1 MRMRMSSEDES
12 DDKDSM
18 VTIRANNTEEN
29 LILHPTDPED
39 FINANTHSTTDYE
52 ENVSQMSTI
61 QTIVEVVNPML
72 VGDGTATEIAIG
84 KSMDIDESNLP
95 YDEDDIDI
103 VYRREMSLND
113 KMKNVL
119 KELREN
125 EKVRLS
131 LSRSMDEEEEDGD
144 QQQHEDQHQVNE
156 QENEEEITEKQGA
169 NGTVFMVRERLINDF
184 YEHKE
189 EIVEEVENITTK
201 SETNKSFNEASQATI
216 FVNPNA
222 VDEFLANEIRH
233 AQETSNEVVENNSLR
248 ARKEALTLNLN
259 QTSTINDENDDDEG
273 EDEGTTPTTPTKG
286 AAGKRKRRK
295 NKNKKK

>member
-1 MRMRMSSEDES
+1 MRMRMSSEEES

-18 VTIRANNTEEN
+18 VTIRANNTDEN
-29 LILHPTDPED
+29 LILHPTDPDD
-39 FINANTHSTTDYE
+39 FINANTVSTDYE
-52 ENVSQMSTI
+52 ENSQTSTI

-84 KSMDIDESNLP
+84 KSMEIDESNLP

-131 LSRSMDEEEEDGD
+131 LSRSMEEKEEDVEDED
-144 QQQHEDQHQVNE
+144 QQEHQVNE
-156 QENEEEITEKQGA
+156 HEEILEKQGA

-189 EIVEEVENITTK
+189 EIVDENEEVEKVENIITK
-201 SETNKSFNEASQATI
+201 SETNKSFNESSQATI
-216 FVNPNA
+216 FVNPSA

-248 ARKEALTLNLN
+248 ARKEALTLDLN

-273 EDEGTTPTTPTKG
+273 EDEGATPTTPTKG